1 MQHFSNI
8 NENSA
13 GGTLAAINTDYIVL
27 VERIVKTMFPF
38 RYDTWTCLSNINIS
52 MDHL

>member
-8 NENSA
+8 NENIA
-13 GGTLAAINTDYIVL
+13 GGTLAPINTDYIVL

-38 RYDTWTCLSNINIS
+38 RYDILIKIIFIYQRN
-52 MDHL
+52 